1 MDGLILYNGNSNGD
15 DFDGESDDFIALYL
29 INGYV
34 EFAFNAGDGVTIVRY
49 AIILLTILKFV
60 N

>member
-29 INGYV
+29 INGFV
-34 EFAFNAGDGVTIVRY
+34 EFAFNAGDGVTIVR
-49 AIILLTILKFV
+49 LLIKVTC
-60 N
+60 